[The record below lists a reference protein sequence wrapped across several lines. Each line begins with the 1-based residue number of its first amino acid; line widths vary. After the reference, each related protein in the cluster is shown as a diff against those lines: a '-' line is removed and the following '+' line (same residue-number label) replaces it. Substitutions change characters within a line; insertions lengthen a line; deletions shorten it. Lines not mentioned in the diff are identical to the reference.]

1 MATFCCAMANAPT
14 KNKSASERQISIA
27 TRIGITLKKGTC
39 IIQVSKL
46 KLNHCKNWLSHQVA
60 EVVQQVHHLKCPPS
74 VLHSPVFLFISTL
87 L

>member
-1 MATFCCAMANAPT
+1 MANVPT
-14 KNKSASERQISIA
+14 KNKSASETQRQISIA
-27 TRIGITLKKGTC
+27 TRIGIALKKDTC

-74 VLHSPVFLFISTL
+74 VLHSSVFLSISTL